1 MSLQHPQHPEIV
13 ARLKR
18 AEGHLRSTILMIEQE
33 KACLAIAQQLQA
45 VESAISKAR
54 KLLVQQHVDH
64 CLEAA
69 TGHLPSSARKALQE
83 FKAASRYL

>member
-1 MSLQHPQHPEIV
+1 MKLHPRHPEII

-18 AEGHLRSTILMIEQE
+18 AEGHLRSTISMIEQE
-33 KACLAIAQQLQA
+33 KACFAIAQQLQA
-45 VESAISKAR
+45 VENAVAKAR

-69 TGHLPSSARKALQE
+69 TNHLPSSARQALRD
-83 FKAASRYL
+83 FKSVSRYL